1 MFEHTPGALGSTS
14 LGTEGAPSLLLQ
26 KEERPKEGG
35 GTEACMDV
43 EAKLKQEKGVRE
55 RDKRGRGERSDRVRG
70 GRGGGGGGG
79 GGGGEGGNG
88 FFFFF
93 FFFWIV
99 RP

>member
-55 RDKRGRGERSDRVRG
+55 RAKRGREERRDREREESEREGEW
-70 GRGGGGGGG
+70 
-79 GGGGEGGNG
+79 EGGQA
-88 FFFFF
+88 
-93 FFFWIV
+93 
-99 RP
+99 